1 MPRWH
6 EVWFTFLMTTN
17 QPPAEITV
25 TCDHCG
31 EQHPGNYSHEG
42 RFGEG
47 AIYEVVCTKD
57 WMSDYYTAE
66 RAI

>member
-1 MPRWH
+1 
-6 EVWFTFLMTTN
+6 MTTN